1 MMRLG
6 VCGLRAVA
14 AAAASVCVLCTLPGV
29 GQADPIIDNN
39 RYCSA
44 GANAANTADTVLG
57 GLLSVNDV
65 TLTITGTA
73 PQYTSSDCYGD
84 FGIGSQD
91 PTSETN
97 ALNTIFGD
105 VSGPEQLFYLD
116 KFNYDNTPAPSSVV
130 GLGGITFVVQTS
142 GGVGGAA
149 GTWTIAWTDTNGAAL
164 QNLPLTVDLA
174 VLLMGGNN
182 MAAYLLSSVLLP
194 LSPTSGSGTFD
205 IQFLNNGGRQPTIS
219 HLMLAG
225 RVVPTTRIIEV
236 PEPATMMTFGAG
248 LLGLWAF
255 RRRRSA

>member
-1 MMRLG
+1 MKRLG
-6 VCGLRAVA
+6 IYRTRAIA
-14 AAAASVCVLCTLPGV
+14 AAATSVCILLASPGAV
-29 GQADPIIDNN
+29 HAEPTIDDN

-44 GANAANTADTVLG
+44 GPSLTDTADTVLG
-57 GLLSVNDV
+57 SLLSVNDV
-65 TLTITGTA
+65 TLTITGAA

-97 ALNTIFGD
+97 ALNEIFGD
-105 VSGPEQLFYLD
+105 ISGTDQLFYLD
-116 KFNYDNTPAPSSVV
+116 KFNYDNTPAPNSVV

-142 GGVGGAA
+142 GGAGGAA

-164 QNLPLTVDLA
+164 QNLPLTVDFA

-219 HLMLAG
+219 HLTLAG
-225 RVVPTTRIIEV
+225 RVVPTTDIVQI
-236 PEPATMMTFGAG
+236 PEPATIAMFGVG

-255 RRRRSA
+255 RRKHPL